1 MKAHRWMR
9 SFARR
14 RFDLPQQ
21 FRTID
26 YVKDRSRFGG
36 SDAQSTF
43 HSSTASPP
51 IARGVATEDGR
62 QPAEQ
67 AATLKRLAKAAYEL
81 DAFNPHSPD
90 DILITATSA
99 AIQI

>member
-1 MKAHRWMR
+1 MRKAR
-9 SFARR
+9 FTLPPLRR
-14 RFDLPQQ
+14 QLRAALP
-21 FRTID
+21 
-26 YVKDRSRFGG
+26 
-36 SDAQSTF
+36 
-43 HSSTASPP
+43 PC
-51 IARGVATEDGR
+51 EDGR

>member
-1 MKAHRWMR
+1 MRKAR
-9 SFARR
+9 FTLAPLRR
-14 RFDLPQQ
+14 QLRAALPP
-21 FRTID
+21 
-26 YVKDRSRFGG
+26 KMC
-36 SDAQSTF
+36 AN
-43 HSSTASPP
+43 
-51 IARGVATEDGR
+51 
-62 QPAEQ
+62 QPEQ